1 MAKKISNKRKRELEK
16 IERNR
21 QRNVAISKKNGDKIR
36 NLSKNQISEVND
48 VQMSKK
54 QMEKYVTQT
63 TKISTSQGSNND
75 RKAGR
80 VPYRLIEISKTPPP

>member
-63 TKISTSQGSNND
+63 TKISTSQGS
-75 RKAGR
+75 
-80 VPYRLIEISKTPPP
+80 